1 MPTEVEAR
9 ARLERMVASTTP
21 PLLSSGEIDDLMVL
35 ARRPG
40 PSGVDPDTEVEWVA
54 SMSLAIGDFVVP
66 PDRSGVRYL
75 ITASDGAAGITEPAW
90 PVSGAAVVLDGVEYT
105 GQTDGAWSPAYD
117 LYFAAAE
124 GWRWKAGKISD
135 AYDFSEDQQ
144 TFDRSQLVKHCMDM
158 AAKYDALA
166 GTSIYG
172 GGVDSSRSLV
182 SAKFEPRTGRVVS
195 GRYKRP
201 IFAEYDESGD
211 EDQAIPW
218 IANS

>member
-1 MPTEVEAR
+1 MPTEIDAR
-9 ARLERMVASTTP
+9 ARLERMVAATTAP
-21 PLLSSGEIDDLMVL
+21 TLDAGEISDLL
-35 ARRPG
+35 ALAVRPG
-40 PSGVDPDTEVEWVA
+40 PSGVDPDSETEWA
-54 SMSLAIGDFVVP
+54 SGMSLDVGDYVVP
-66 PDRSGVRYL
+66 PARSGVRYL
-75 ITASDGAAGITEPAW
+75 ITASDGAAGATEPTW
-90 PVSGAAVVLDGVEYT
+90 PVSGASVTLDGVTYEGT
-105 GQTDGAWSPAYD
+105 TDGAWTPAYD

-124 GWRWKAGKISD
+124 GWRWKAGKVSD
-135 AYDFSEDQQ
+135 AYDVSEDQQ
-144 TFDRSQLVKHCMDM
+144 SLDRSQMVKSMLDL

-172 GGVDSSRSLV
+172 GGVDSSRSLT
-182 SAKFEPRTGRVVS
+182 SAKIEARTGRVVS